1 MIKPTTKN
9 LQMILHKKC
18 PYCNSSDLIGWSI
31 DCSREGPHISRVKCK
46 KCDLIFAN
54 PMADNNE
61 LSEYYSKYSDTK
73 KYEGYDL
80 KSIAKKNIKR
90 IDKLSENEIF
100 KEAKYISHFNNNDK
114 FLDIGAGLG
123 LGLAYARKLGFKLYA
138 TEFDQ
143 NAIDFINTNFDADCF
158 LGDLQKAKYPDNFF
172 DLIHVSHV
180 IEHVTDLDEFIIEI
194 KRILK
199 NDGFVCIGTPDSSS
213 FLYTLYNKLM
223 FLNFKVPKIID
234 GIEHTF
240 IFSNKLLSN
249 FAHKYN
255 FKIVEHYSEGMG
267 ESISN
272 LFSYKINIFK
282 KLKRLI
288 QNFFKI
294 NQWIILKKT

>member
-1 MIKPTTKN
+1 
-9 LQMILHKKC
+9 MILYKKC
-18 PYCNSSDLIGWSI
+18 PYCNSSDLIGWAI
-31 DCSREGPHISRVKCK
+31 DCSRKGPHISRVKCK

-61 LSEYYSKYSDTK
+61 LSKYYSNYSNTK
-73 KYEGYDL
+73 KYEGYNL
-80 KSIAKKNIKR
+80 KSVAKQNFKR
-90 IDKLSENEIF
+90 IDKLSKNEIF
-100 KEAKYISHFNNNDK
+100 KEAKYISYFNNNGN
-114 FLDIGAGLG
+114 FLDIGSGLG
-123 LGLAYARKLGFKLYA
+123 LGLAYAQKLGFKLYA

-158 LGDLQKAKYPDNFF
+158 FGDLKNAKYPNNFF

-180 IEHVTDLDEFIIEI
+180 IEHVTDLDEFITEI
-194 KRILK
+194 KRVLK
-199 NDGFVCIGTPDSSS
+199 KGGFVCIGTPDSSS
-213 FLYTLYNKLM
+213 FLYKLYNNLM

>member
-1 MIKPTTKN
+1 
-9 LQMILHKKC
+9 MILYKRC
-18 PYCNSSDLIGWSI
+18 PYCNSSDLTGWSI
-31 DCSREGPHISRVKCK
+31 DCSRQGPHISRVKCK
-46 KCDLIFAN
+46 KCGLIFAN

-61 LSEYYSKYSDTK
+61 LSKYYSNYSDTK

-80 KSIAKKNIKR
+80 QAIAKKNIKR
-90 IDKLSENEIF
+90 IDKLSKREIF
-100 KEAKYISHFNNNDK
+100 NEAKYISHFNGNDK
-114 FLDIGAGLG
+114 FLDIGCGLG

-143 NAIDFINTNFDADCF
+143 NAIDFINANFDADCF
-158 LGDLQKAKYPDNFF
+158 LGGLKKAKYPDNFF

-180 IEHVTDLDEFIIEI
+180 IEHVTDLDEFIVEI

-199 NDGFVCIGTPDSSS
+199 KDGFVCIGTPDSSS
-213 FLYTLYNKLM
+213 FLYTIYNSLM
-223 FLNFKVPKIID
+223 FLSFKVPKIID

-255 FKIVEHYSEGMG
+255 FTIVDHYSVGMG
-267 ESISN
+267 ETLSN
-272 LFSYKINIFK
+272 LFSYKISVLK
-282 KLKRLI
+282 KLKRFA

-294 NQWIILKKT
+294 NQWIVLKK

>member
-1 MIKPTTKN
+1 
-9 LQMILHKKC
+9 MILYKKC
-18 PYCNSSDLIGWSI
+18 PYCNSSDLIGWAI
-31 DCSREGPHISRVKCK
+31 DCSRKGPHISRVKCK

-61 LSEYYSKYSDTK
+61 LSKYYSNYSNTK
-73 KYEGYDL
+73 KYEGYNL
-80 KSIAKKNIKR
+80 KSVAKQNFKR
-90 IDKLSENEIF
+90 IDKLSKNEIF
-100 KEAKYISHFNNNDK
+100 KEAKYISYFNNNGN
-114 FLDIGAGLG
+114 FLDIGSGLG
-123 LGLAYARKLGFKLYA
+123 LGLAYAQKLGFKLYA

-158 LGDLQKAKYPDNFF
+158 LGDLKNAKYPNNFF

-180 IEHVTDLDEFIIEI
+180 IEHVTDLDEFITEI
-194 KRILK
+194 KRVLK
-199 NDGFVCIGTPDSSS
+199 KGGFVCIGTPDSSS
-213 FLYTLYNKLM
+213 FLYKLYNNLM

>member
-1 MIKPTTKN
+1 
-9 LQMILHKKC
+9 MILYKKC
-18 PYCNSSDLIGWSI
+18 PYCNSSDLIGWAI
-31 DCSREGPHISRVKCK
+31 DCSRKGPHISRVKCK

-54 PMADNNE
+54 PMADDNE
-61 LSEYYSKYSDTK
+61 LSKYYSNYSNTK
-73 KYEGYDL
+73 KYQGYNL
-80 KSIAKKNIKR
+80 KSVAKQNFKR
-90 IDKLSENEIF
+90 IDKLSKNEIF
-100 KEAKYISHFNNNDK
+100 KEAKYISYFNNNGN
-114 FLDIGAGLG
+114 FLDIGSGLG
-123 LGLAYARKLGFKLYA
+123 LGLAYAQKLGFKLYA

-158 LGDLQKAKYPDNFF
+158 FGDLKNAKYPNNFF

-180 IEHVTDLDEFIIEI
+180 IEHVTDLDKFITEI
-194 KRILK
+194 KRVLK
-199 NDGFVCIGTPDSSS
+199 KDGFVCIGTPDSSS
-213 FLYTLYNKLM
+213 FLYKLYNNLM

-255 FKIVEHYSEGMG
+255 FKIAEHYSEGMG

>member
-1 MIKPTTKN
+1 
-9 LQMILHKKC
+9 MILYKKC
-18 PYCNSSDLIGWSI
+18 PYCNSSDLIGWAI
-31 DCSREGPHISRVKCK
+31 DCSRKGPHISRVKCK

-54 PMADNNE
+54 PMADNYE
-61 LSEYYSKYSDTK
+61 LSKYYSNYSNTK
-73 KYEGYDL
+73 KYEGYNL
-80 KSIAKKNIKR
+80 KSVAKQNFKR
-90 IDKLSENEIF
+90 IDKLSKNEIF
-100 KEAKYISHFNNNDK
+100 KEAKYISYFNNNGN
-114 FLDIGAGLG
+114 FLDIGSGLG
-123 LGLAYARKLGFKLYA
+123 LGLAYAQKLGFKLYA

-158 LGDLQKAKYPDNFF
+158 LGDLKNAKYPNNFF

-180 IEHVTDLDEFIIEI
+180 IEHVTDLDEFITEI
-194 KRILK
+194 KRVLK
-199 NDGFVCIGTPDSSS
+199 KDGFVCIGTPDSSS
-213 FLYTLYNKLM
+213 FLYKLYNNLM

>member
-1 MIKPTTKN
+1 
-9 LQMILHKKC
+9 MILYKLC
-18 PYCNSSDLIGWSI
+18 PYCNSSDLTGWSI
-31 DCSREGPHISRVKCK
+31 DCSRQGPHISRVKCK
-46 KCDLIFAN
+46 KCGLIFAN

-61 LSEYYSKYSDTK
+61 LSKYYSNYSDTK

-80 KSIAKKNIKR
+80 QAIAKKNIKR
-90 IDKLSENEIF
+90 IDKLSKREIF
-100 KEAKYISHFNNNDK
+100 NEAKYISHFNGNDK
-114 FLDIGAGLG
+114 FLDIGCGLG

-143 NAIDFINTNFDADCF
+143 NAIDFINANFDADCF
-158 LGDLQKAKYPDNFF
+158 LGDLKKAKYPDNFF

-180 IEHVTDLDEFIIEI
+180 IEHVTDLDEFIVEI

-199 NDGFVCIGTPDSSS
+199 KDGFVCIGTPDSSS
-213 FLYTLYNKLM
+213 FLYTIYNNLM
-223 FLNFKVPKIID
+223 FLSFKVPKIID

-255 FKIVEHYSEGMG
+255 FTIVEHYSVGMG
-267 ESISN
+267 ETLSN
-272 LFSYKINIFK
+272 LFSYKISFFK
-282 KLKRLI
+282 KLKRFL

-294 NQWIILKKT
+294 NQWIVLKK

>member
-1 MIKPTTKN
+1 
-9 LQMILHKKC
+9 MILYKKC
-18 PYCNSSDLIGWSI
+18 PYCNSSDLIGWAI
-31 DCSREGPHISRVKCK
+31 DCSRKGPHISRVKCK

-61 LSEYYSKYSDTK
+61 LSKYYSNYSNTK
-73 KYEGYDL
+73 KYEGYNL
-80 KSIAKKNIKR
+80 KSVAKQNFKR
-90 IDKLSENEIF
+90 IDKLSKNEIF
-100 KEAKYISHFNNNDK
+100 KEAKYISYFNNNGN
-114 FLDIGAGLG
+114 FLDIGSGLG
-123 LGLAYARKLGFKLYA
+123 LGLAYAQKLGFKLYA

-158 LGDLQKAKYPDNFF
+158 LGDLKNAKYPNNFF

-180 IEHVTDLDEFIIEI
+180 IEHVTDLDEFITEI
-194 KRILK
+194 KRVLK
-199 NDGFVCIGTPDSSS
+199 KGGFVCIGTPDSSS
-213 FLYTLYNKLM
+213 FLYKLYNNLM

-294 NQWIILKKT
+294 NQWIILNKT